1 LDLCILELPQL
12 RGSTPATPLWGSGGK
27 GEGKCGVRDHPRRRR
42 PRPCH
47 LSIRILSNYYLLL
60 KRRTEYIGSSAVLS
74 SPGHIQCAC
83 KVYLALLANQI
94 PHRCDVPSASPVS
107 VQHHLLC
114 QVITPTRVIM
124 AMPAKTAFLFH
135 SSYHIPMTDRRYAS
149 GFDAPVSVPRAFG
162 SRTPDIIHHEEPLPV
177 GFDRIFHWRCISG
190 SVFGGS
196 PYPCDIKD

>member
-1 LDLCILELPQL
+1 MNLCILELPQL

-27 GEGKCGVRDHPRRRR
+27 GEGKCGVRDHPQRRR

-47 LSIRILSNYYLLL
+47 LSIHILSNYYLLL

-94 PHRCDVPSASPVS
+94 PRRCAFSESSLSPASFAVSNHTHTSDDGYARKDSPHFSLQLPHSNDRQAICFWFRCPCLGSA
-107 VQHHLLC
+107 L
-114 QVITPTRVIM
+114 
-124 AMPAKTAFLFH
+124 
-135 SSYHIPMTDRRYAS
+135 
-149 GFDAPVSVPRAFG
+149 FG
-162 SRTPDIIHHEEPLPV
+162 SRTPGIIHH
-177 GFDRIFHWRCISG
+177 DRIFHWRCISG